1 MKKTLL
7 FVSLSIFILN
17 CAPTK
22 IVKISF
28 TEKFEGQT
36 QLVLASQ
43 TANIDFIEDV
53 SKSLLGFL
61 KSDAKVK
68 VTSNVTYDFYVDFLA
83 DTYDASLNKQ
93 EKILYF
99 DAPPIRVKK
108 PVINASTVSYPET
121 GLLVNEQ
128 QEAIRILETLTD
140 NFIDEGLALLD
151 DPKVMAMCTDKLA
164 DYLMGLSN
172 DFGYKVDSV
181 KVTFQEQ
188 KETDSTNN

>member
-1 MKKTLL
+1 MKKALL
-7 FVSLSIFILN
+7 ILGLVTILIN
-17 CAPTK
+17 CSPTK

-43 TANIDFIEDV
+43 TANIDFVEDI
-53 SKSLLGFL
+53 SKSLLVFL

-83 DTYDASLNKQ
+83 DEYSATLDK
-93 EKILYF
+93 KDKVLYF
-99 DAPPIRVKK
+99 EAPPIRVKK

-121 GLLVNEQ
+121 GILVNEQ

-140 NFIDEGLALLD
+140 NFIDEGLALLEE
-151 DPKVMAMCTDKLA
+151 PKVLAMCTEKLQ
-164 DYLMGLSN
+164 DYMMGLTKE
-172 DFGYKVDSV
+172 FGYNVDRV
-181 KVTFQEQ
+181 EVTFQETKTAAQ
-188 KETDSTNN
+188 AE

>member
-1 MKKTLL
+1 MKKALLL
-7 FVSLSIFILN
+7 FSIVTLFIK
-17 CAPTK
+17 CSPTK

-43 TANIDFIEDV
+43 TANIDFVEDI
-53 SKSLLGFL
+53 SKSLLVFL

-83 DTYDASLNKQ
+83 DEYSATLDK
-93 EKILYF
+93 KDKVLYF
-99 DAPPIRVKK
+99 EAPPIRVKK

-121 GLLVNEQ
+121 GILVNEQ

-140 NFIDEGLALLD
+140 NFLDEGLALLKE
-151 DPKVMAMCTDKLA
+151 PKVMAMCTEKLQ
-164 DYLMGLSN
+164 DYMMGLTKE
-172 DFGYKVDSV
+172 FGYKVDRV
-181 KVTFQEQ
+181 EVTFQEAKKPEQ
-188 KETDSTNN
+188 AE